1 VFYLLMS
8 WYFVTAE
15 AVFRDG
21 HGEVL
26 RRPTG
31 GLQFM
36 RAWHKEWVVPIR
48 GYFTGAGPAG

>member
-1 VFYLLMS
+1 MFYLLMS